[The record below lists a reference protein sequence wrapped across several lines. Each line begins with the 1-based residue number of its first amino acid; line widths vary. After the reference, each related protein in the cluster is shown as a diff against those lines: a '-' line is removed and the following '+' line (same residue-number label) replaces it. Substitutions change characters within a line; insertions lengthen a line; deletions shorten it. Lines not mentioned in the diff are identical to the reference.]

1 MRIEITAVALK
12 ALVVLSL
19 SRDVFAA
26 DAPVTSD
33 EPVVIEQIGER
44 RFRLTNNT
52 AEPLVYIQFLN
63 KEKYPVPY
71 CKGSDDSISICSREP
86 PVVRDG
92 KPALE
97 EAKLKPGKS
106 INFDVAKGN
115 AVMVGVRLIIDG
127 EQQLLWHE
135 L

>member
-1 MRIEITAVALK
+1 MRNEITAVALK
-12 ALVVLSL
+12 AFIVLSL
-19 SRDVFAA
+19 SYDVFAA

-33 EPVVIEQIGER
+33 EPVVIEKTGER
-44 RFRLTNNT
+44 RFRLTNNST
-52 AEPLVYIQFLN
+52 EPLVYMQFLN
-63 KEKYPVPY
+63 KEKNPVPY
-71 CKGSDDSISICSREP
+71 CKDANDSISICSREP
-86 PVVRDG
+86 PVIRDG

-115 AVMVGVRLIIDG
+115 AVMVGVRILIDG
-127 EQQLLWHE
+127 EQQLLWYE